1 MRLSR
6 RAMLAL
12 TAAAALAGRVEAQE
26 PTQDV
31 PPADRE
37 LRVSVRGGEI
47 YVRINGDLNAHK
59 APLLLVHGGPGG
71 ACWQLFPALPLAT
84 DRAIIVYDQLDSGR
98 SDAPNDP
105 ANWTVERY
113 ASEIE
118 AVRAALGIEQFHLL
132 GHSWGGILATRYA
145 ADHQDRLRSLILQGT
160 PLSSRQWEESVS
172 SLLDQ
177 MPDDQGDVIR
187 EAERTGVMS
196 EAYGQ
201 AVTAFFRAHINR
213 TRSPAYAPAYM
224 RDVPEGRGDALANA
238 AVGMSVTRMTGF
250 LDGFNDDPLLD
261 GIATPTLL
269 LNGELDV
276 ITPETTRAL
285 LPRLRAGTFVE
296 LAGAGHMAQF
306 DRPDD
311 WRESI
316 DRFISGADPA

>member
-6 RAMLAL
+6 RSMLAL
-12 TAAAALAGRVEAQE
+12 TGAAAFAGRAAAQE
-26 PTQDV
+26 PVV

-37 LRVSVRGGEI
+37 LRVPVQGGEI
-47 YVRINGDLNAHK
+47 YVRVNGDLGAARK
-59 APLLLVHGGPGG
+59 PLVLVHGGPGG
-71 ACWQLFPALPLAT
+71 ACWQMFPALPMAA
-84 DRAIIVYDQLDSGR
+84 DRAVVVYDQLDSGR
-98 SDAPNDP
+98 SDAPGDP
-105 ANWTVERY
+105 ANWTLQRY

-118 AVRAALGIEQFHLL
+118 AVRAALGIERFHLL

-145 ADHQDRLRSLILQGT
+145 ADHQDRLASLTLQGT
-160 PLSSRQWEESVS
+160 PLSSRQWEVSVS

-177 MPDDQGDVIR
+177 LPNGQGAVIR
-187 EAERTGVMS
+187 EAERTGEMS

-224 RDVPEGRGDALANA
+224 RDVPEGRGDALAEA

-250 LDGFNDDPLLD
+250 LDGFDYEPLLD

-269 LNGELDV
+269 LNGEFDV
-276 ITPETTRAL
+276 ITPETTRAQ
-285 LPRLRAGTFVE
+285 LPRLHAGTFVE

-306 DRPDD
+306 DKPDD
-311 WRESI
+311 WLATVN
-316 DRFISGADPA
+316 RFVSGADPA